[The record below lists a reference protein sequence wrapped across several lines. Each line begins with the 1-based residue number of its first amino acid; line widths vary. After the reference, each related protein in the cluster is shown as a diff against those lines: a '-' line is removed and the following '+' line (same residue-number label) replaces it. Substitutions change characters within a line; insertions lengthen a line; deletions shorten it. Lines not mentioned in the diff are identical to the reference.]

1 MKKIIMTV
9 AASLVLTIGISSAL
23 TSKLHTVQNVPV
35 TATALTGENEI
46 PKESTSTI
54 LESDAKPTSS
64 TETQTSESK
73 NTEEPNEAEIK
84 PVQNISVAKS
94 SSSSSNTA
102 KNSTSSVQK
111 KTTTVAKAD
120 TKPKQSLSRGGSPIP
135 SQKNTYAK
143 APANT
148 SSSKY
153 GELLSWSQ
161 ASGLIPRD
169 STIQVMDL
177 STGKVFNIKRTFGT
191 NHLDGEA
198 STVSDTNIIKS
209 IWGGFSWVRRPVIV
223 SINGRKIAASMTAMP
238 HAGVDSAP
246 AVKTVINRS
255 GDYGTGE
262 NLDAVKN
269 NGMDGVIDIHFL
281 NSTRHK
287 DNKPD
292 PQHQAAILKAAGK

>member
-23 TSKLHTVQNVPV
+23 TSKLNSVQNVPV
-35 TATALTGENEI
+35 AATSLTVENEL
-46 PKESTSTI
+46 PKESTTTV
-54 LESDAKPTSS
+54 LESETKPTSNA
-64 TETQTSESK
+64 EPQTPEPK
-73 NTEEPNEAEIK
+73 NTEKPKEAETK
-84 PVQNISVAKS
+84 PAQNTSAAKS
-94 SSSSSNTA
+94 SSSSSGTA
-102 KNSTSSVQK
+102 KSSTSSEQK

-135 SQKNTYAK
+135 SQKNTYTQ

-161 ASGLIPRD
+161 ASGLIPRG
-169 STIQVMDL
+169 STIQVTDL
-177 STGKVFNIKRTFGT
+177 STGKTFSIKRTFGT

-198 STVSDTNIIKS
+198 SASSDTSTIKS

-223 SINGRKIAASMTAMP
+223 NINGRKIAASMTAMP

-246 AVKTVINRS
+246 ALATVSNRS
-255 GDYGTGE
+255 DGYGKGE

-287 DNKPD
+287 DNKTD